1 MTTLVTAAQIAQVR
15 RMVAEP
21 LAATYTDALLVGFIE
36 KYPLLDT
43 LGEEPFLWIAGVP
56 PTSTINTE
64 WIPTYDLNAAA
75 ADIWDEKAATVAAN
89 YDFSADGGTYNRKQ
103 QFDMYSQQGR
113 HYRSRRVI
121 RTIRMVQ
128 SPEEPGAD
136 AIAIVNVNNPYE

>member
-1 MTTLVTAAQIAQVR
+1 
-15 RMVAEP
+15 
-21 LAATYTDALLVGFIE
+21 VGFIE

-128 SPEEPGAD
+128 SPEEPGSD
-136 AIAIVNVNNPYE
+136 AIAIANVNNPYE